1 MNTVFLKNNILKTF
15 VTLSLLGFLSA
26 CASEAEKEERRENS
40 FDLSGDYKTSSA
52 KGSELDMNLQ
62 IQNESGRH
70 NIVAYVERLNLISA
84 KEIALLK
91 AQGINHETVSA
102 HFKNKLVLGKGSD
115 GYRLDGGDNIST
127 DFGES
132 SQFHVCTDPLK
143 YNAEYELYY
152 CVSGTAL
159 KSSKTMKGNLS
170 LQWHR
175 QRPVTVDG
183 KASTEHTSD
192 KADLAFISDMSLIFY
207 KQYLGVWSGDV
218 HAVLG
223 NVNTEQFKKIM
234 IRETSDNAFETSIP
248 GLTAFAYKDETYT
261 FDARYSQLLL
271 DYLKKPEYPAIQMGF
286 KGPNGKRIVWIGQ
299 IWSLGNFTGSITLIL
314 PDTQVDIGTFR
325 MKKD

>member
-1 MNTVFLKNNILKTF
+1 MNTVYFKNNILKTF
-15 VTLSLLGFLSA
+15 VTLALLGFLSA
-26 CASEAEKEERRENS
+26 CASEAEKQERRENS
-40 FDLSGDYKTSSA
+40 FDLSGDYKTSMS

-70 NIVAYVERLNLISA
+70 NIVAYVERLNPISA

-91 AQGINHETVSA
+91 AQGINHETVST
-102 HFKNKLVLGKGSD
+102 HFKNKMVLGKGSD

-132 SQFHVCTDPLK
+132 SQFHVCTAALK
-143 YNAEYELYY
+143 YNAEYEISY
-152 CVSGTAL
+152 CVAGTAL

-170 LQWHR
+170 LHWLR

-183 KASTEHTSD
+183 KASTEHTSGN
-192 KADLAFISDMSLIFY
+192 ASLAFKSDMSLIFY
-207 KQYLGVWSGDV
+207 KQYLGIWSGDV
-218 HAVLG
+218 HSTLG
-223 NVNTEQFKKIM
+223 NVNTESFKKM
-234 IRETSDNAFETSIP
+234 MVREISDNAFETSIP
-248 GLTAFAYKDETYT
+248 GLNSFSYQNETYT
-261 FDARYSQLLL
+261 YEARYSQLLL